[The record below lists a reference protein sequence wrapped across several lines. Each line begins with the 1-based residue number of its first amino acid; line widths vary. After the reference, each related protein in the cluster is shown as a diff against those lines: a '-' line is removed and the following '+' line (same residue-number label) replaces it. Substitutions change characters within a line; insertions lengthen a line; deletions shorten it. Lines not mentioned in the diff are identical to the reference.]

1 MKRKGFTI
9 AEIVVSMMVLGCIAM
24 VLMPVLVSNTKEQMN
39 ATALNKTYSTFQ
51 QTARSVGLLISQ
63 GKIAQTTPVP
73 TFFEA
78 LSHTAKVIP
87 QSKNISYFEKYTHE
101 LCTVQ
106 NDGSCTLN
114 KGITNIFL
122 PNNDN
127 TTVLKNGVFV
137 TYGTYSG
144 TNYIIVDINGLRPPN
159 KVNDD
164 IFFFTVSNDNAS
176 YTVRPAS
183 GTCTENDATWSN
195 RIGCVSNKISD

>member
-24 VLMPVLVSNTKEQMN
+24 VLMPVLVSNSKEQMN

-63 GKIAQTTPVP
+63 GQIVQTTPVQ
-73 TFFEA
+73 TFYEA
-78 LSHTAKVIP
+78 LKHTAKIIP
-87 QSKNISYFEKYTHE
+87 QSKNVSYFEGYTQE
-101 LCTVQ
+101 IPKDA
-106 NDGSCTLN
+106 N
-114 KGITNIFL
+114 GIQYIFNSNC
-122 PNNDN
+122 PD

-137 TYGTYSG
+137 THGTYSG
-144 TNYIIVDINGLRPPN
+144 TDYIIVDINGLRPPN
-159 KVNDD
+159 KVNYD
-164 IFFFTVSNDNAS
+164 IFFFTVSNDNNAS

-183 GTCTENDATWSN
+183 GTCTENAQNWSD